1 MWQRRE
7 IENYLS
13 HPEILLA
20 YAEGVEDSNAPL
32 FTYAEGNR
40 RRQIMNLCIEDLVP
54 RLALRDPQDRW
65 WHNVKASDD
74 FLDRLFEMYF
84 KKLNLP
90 NLMRKANYHVL
101 AQFVSKEMVDDEIK
115 EKLDAIVEVAES
127 AQPLQTKK

>member
-1 MWQRRE
+1 MASQHQRLD
-7 IENYLS
+7 Y
-13 HPEILLA
+13 
-20 YAEGVEDSNAPL
+20 GL
-32 FTYAEGNR
+32 FVTATLERG
-40 RRQIMNLCIEDLVP
+40 LG
-54 RLALRDPQDRW
+54 
-65 WHNVKASDD
+65 DD

-90 NLMRKANYHVL
+90 LNLMRKANYHVL